1 MLWQKKDHLNGMT
14 KRTSSVQW
22 QKGDSWMNSQKGPLE
37 WGEKRTSWMRWQK
50 GWLTWKKF
58 KTTHHVWWRSSFSF
72 IFPHTNLGQGHSG
85 KDSSYMQ
92 ELKQKNKVHFHIH
105 NGKEKNPPILWLC
118 WGYGD
123 QLQGSNLFSNW
134 FTLKQCKTENVKENI
149 WWTHSNEKRSTNFS
163 RPGLLFV

>member
-1 MLWQKKDHLNGMT
+1 MAWQKGPVQCSDKRGTVEWIHKKDHLNGV
-14 KRTSSVQW
+14 KKEPV
-22 QKGDSWMNSQKGPLE
+22 E
-37 WGEKRTSWMRWQK
+37 WGDKK
-50 GWLTWKKF
+50 VGWHEEKKF

-134 FTLKQCKTENVKENI
+134 FTLNQRKTENVKENI